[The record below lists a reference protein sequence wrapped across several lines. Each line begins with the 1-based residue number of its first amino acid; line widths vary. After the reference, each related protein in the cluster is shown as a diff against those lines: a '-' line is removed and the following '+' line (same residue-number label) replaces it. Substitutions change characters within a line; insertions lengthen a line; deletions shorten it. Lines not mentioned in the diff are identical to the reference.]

1 MVKGQDLREIRFSKE
16 DIKHLIEKERQIDI
30 PIENLKCSKIGARV
44 IVKGDEEWNV
54 KIVNMKRS
62 IMQ

>member
-44 IVKGDEEWNV
+44 IVKGDEE
-54 KIVNMKRS
+54 
-62 IMQ
+62 